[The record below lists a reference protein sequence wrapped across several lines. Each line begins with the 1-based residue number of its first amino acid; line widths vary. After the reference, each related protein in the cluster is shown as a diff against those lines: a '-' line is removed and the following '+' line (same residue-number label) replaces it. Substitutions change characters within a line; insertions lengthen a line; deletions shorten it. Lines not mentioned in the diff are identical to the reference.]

1 MLNKHLPCPDC
12 FHCTSK
18 EHSIFDILN
27 TEELSFLQSKK
38 GHIILNNGELL
49 FKEGQYPSGFY
60 IITKGK
66 VKISKF
72 GLEGREQILRFAREG
87 NIVGYRVSEEAYTCT
102 ATAISEVHVCFL
114 KNEVVLT
121 LFKNNYELV
130 VRFMKLLADDLK
142 TSDSMLMHLTQK
154 SVRERIAES
163 ILLLADVYGT
173 EEDGATLNVVLK
185 RNELAGIAGTIRET
199 ATRFLSEFN
208 ESHIIELTGKKI
220 KILDMQR
227 LQQTANASF

>member
-1 MLNKHLPCPDC
+1 MLNKHLPCTDC
-12 FHCTSK
+12 LHCTSR

-27 TEELSFLQSKK
+27 TDELNFLQSRK
-38 GHIILNNGELL
+38 GHLILNNGELL

-66 VKISKF
+66 IKISKF

-121 LFKNNYELV
+121 LFKNNYELA

-142 TSDSMLMHLTQK
+142 DSDSKLMHLTQK

-163 ILLLADVYGT
+163 ILLLADIYGT

-199 ATRFLSEFN
+199 AIRFLSEFN
-208 ESHIIELTGKKI
+208 ESRMIELTGKKI
-220 KILDMQR
+220 KILDMQK